1 MQTSKKVSKPAAKAK
16 PAAKVVGKRAPAPVL
31 MAFASGFAAGEALA
45 GAQFGFQTVAVRL
58 RASPGIGKL
67 WSKDAG
73 FPEWAELR
81 TALAGEFSRDRLAAG
96 MLAAADVRYT
106 NGGEPLKS
114 EAAESA
120 IWNSSAGKAYR
131 ADLKLVGYRTITE
144 WYALSGAARATLTKQ
159 GGRVKEANQALSRRV
174 GTFLSNTWDHLR
186 SADDLLNGRSKP
198 EREPQ
203 TDKPIADRVAAV
215 KVEKL
220 GELIVKLTEEGLTIP
235 GWLKDVR
242 DALIKGKVIKAESA
256 GIAEHLKDI
265 KL

>member
-1 MQTSKKVSKPAAKAK
+1 
-16 PAAKVVGKRAPAPVL
+16 VGKRAKPAPAL
-31 MAFASGFAAGEALA
+31 LAFSSGFAAGEAL
-45 GAQFGFQTVAVRL
+45 GKAQFGFQTVAVRL

-73 FPEWAELR
+73 FPDWSELR
-81 TALAGEFSRDRLAAG
+81 TALTGDFSRDRLAAG
-96 MLAAADVRYT
+96 MLASADVRYT

-131 ADLKLVGYRTITE
+131 SDLKLVGCRTIAE
-144 WYALSGAARATLTKQ
+144 WYALSGSARAAITKK
-159 GGRVKEANQALSRRV
+159 GGKAKDANQALSRRV

-186 SADDLLNGRSKP
+186 SADDLLNGRRKP

-215 KVEKL
+215 KVEKI
-220 GELIVKLTEEGLTIP
+220 GELMVKLKDEGLTIP
-235 GWLKDVR
+235 EWLKEVR

-256 GIAEHLKDI
+256 GIADHLKDI